1 MTAAC
6 SASHSAGHTDYRNGA
21 VFPSTVR
28 DWTSSPQKQ
37 CSLYCVGVTITDTSV
52 AGAATIAIFGATR
65 VLLRPKFCRNKRM
78 FVVTKHIFC
87 CNKNMLVTTKLWSQQ
102 QANICHNKH
111 NFVRTKLLSQQA
123 YFCRDKHAWFSEK
136 HMLVVTKPLSWQKW
150 GLWQLPPMI
159 VPKPMTAA
167 CSANHS
173 AGHTDYR
180 NGSLP
185 LHRDWTSPQTPHRSN
200 AVSAVSLPW
209 HLHFEGVINPA
220 SLLQVISAVTSL
232 VLCPCEISTTPEY
245 LRSFKR

>member
-102 QANICHNKH
+102 KTNICRNKH
-111 NFVRTKLLSQQA
+111 NFVTTK
-123 YFCRDKHAWFSEK
+123 FCRNKHTF
-136 HMLVVTKPLSWQKW
+136 VVTNTLGFLKNTCLSWQNFYHDKNE
-150 GLWQLPPMI
+150 
-159 VPKPMTAA
+159 A
-167 CSANHS
+167 C
-173 AGHTDYR
+173 
-180 NGSLP
+180 GSS
-185 LHRDWTSPQTPHRSN
+185 RQW
-200 AVSAVSLPW
+200 
-209 HLHFEGVINPA
+209 
-220 SLLQVISAVTSL
+220 
-232 VLCPCEISTTPEY
+232 
-245 LRSFKR
+245 